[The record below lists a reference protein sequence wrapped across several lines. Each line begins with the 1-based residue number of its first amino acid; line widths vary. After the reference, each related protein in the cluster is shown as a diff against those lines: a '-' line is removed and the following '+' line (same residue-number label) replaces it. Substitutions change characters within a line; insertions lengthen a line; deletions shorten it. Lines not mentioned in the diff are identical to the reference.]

1 MTRRKSPETQSEKR
15 VQDAL
20 ARTLDID
27 HLKVSIVGGVPYI
40 EGSVCALR
48 DKRRATEIVGSLC
61 GTARIV
67 NRLRVAPAVRR
78 NDEATARA
86 ARDRL
91 RALGEARLARVHV
104 RCHSGVVQLTGEVE
118 SWSARQAADKAVRL
132 VRGVMNVVNH
142 LHVKGGDKPA
152 KETESEIKK
161 ALRQFLFL
169 NAVDVKFDGGTVRLT
184 GTVPSPYHRLAAEDL
199 VRWFS
204 PVSEVING
212 LTVSS
217 PLLLSQ
223 DADTIQEREAS
234 IPSA

>member
-15 VQDAL
+15 ILQAL

-27 HLKVSIVGGVPYI
+27 HLKVSLVGGVPYI

-48 DKRRATEIVGSLC
+48 DKRRATEVVSSIC
-61 GTARIV
+61 GKVRIV
-67 NRLRVAPAVRR
+67 NRLRVAPAVRQS
-78 NDEATARA
+78 DEITARA
-86 ARDRL
+86 VRDRL
-91 RALGEARLARVHV
+91 RALGEAAPATAEAS
-104 RCHSGVVQLTGEVE
+104 CHSGVVLLTGEVE
-118 SWSARQAADKAVRL
+118 SWGARQAADKAVRL
-132 VRGVMNVVNH
+132 VRGVTNVVNH

-169 NAVDVKFDGGTVRLT
+169 DTVNVAFDGGTVLLS

-212 LTVSS
+212 LTISG
-217 PLLLSQ
+217 PLPLSE
-223 DADTIQEREAS
+223 DTDTIQERQAS
-234 IPSA
+234 VPSA